1 MSILE
6 VKNLYTSYNGHTAL
20 ENVNFSINE
29 GEYVCLVG
37 ENGYG
42 KSTLIKTI
50 VGLHKKDKGEII
62 LNEKLEDVSYLAQ
75 NNLTDLDFPATAKEI
90 IMTGVQKHRV
100 LPFYKKEDYKN
111 FEEISNLLKIK
122 DFVNKKIGDLSGGQR
137 QRIMLARAL
146 IRKPKMIILD
156 EPFSGLDIKITK
168 ELYEMLNELN
178 KKQKMTIIMA
188 THDLDELDNDNI
200 RVIALARAIKFDG
213 NIKKWKGMN

>member
-1 MSILE
+1 M
-6 VKNLYTSYNGHTAL
+6 
-20 ENVNFSINE
+20 
-29 GEYVCLVG
+29 
-37 ENGYG
+37 
-42 KSTLIKTI
+42 
-50 VGLHKKDKGEII
+50 HKKDKGEII

-200 RVIALARAIKFDG
+200 RVIALARVIKFDG

>member
-37 ENGYG
+37 ENGSG
-42 KSTLIKTI
+42 KGTLIKTI
-50 VGLHKKDKGEII
+50 LGLHKKDKGEII

>member
-37 ENGYG
+37 ENGSG